1 MPFMFRGRV
10 MTLDTGMTM
19 ITQMTMKELIEY
31 EKFLWG
37 WMGNSPPNVV
47 LALNAIYREVEWRAQ
62 DTAFR

>member
-19 ITQMTMKELIEY
+19 ITQMTMRELIEY

-37 WMGNSPPNVV
+37 WMGKSPPNVV
-47 LALNAIYREVEWRAQ
+47 TALNAIYREVEWRAQ